1 MKSNRLVNKL
11 SFRNRIARKSMKQM
25 DEMLSRQ
32 KSPEVIEAEKLRD
45 QYWKKFWAERGLEYP
60 A

>member
-1 MKSNRLVNKL
+1 MVNKL

-25 DEMLSRQ
+25 DEVLSRQ